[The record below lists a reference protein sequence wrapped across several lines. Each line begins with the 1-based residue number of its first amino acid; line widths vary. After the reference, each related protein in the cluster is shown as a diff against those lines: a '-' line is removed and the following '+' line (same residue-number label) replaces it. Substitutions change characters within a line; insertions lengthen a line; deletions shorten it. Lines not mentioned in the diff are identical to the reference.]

1 MAEPVDKD
9 PNYWVL
15 CIDDDPFLR
24 LGLQNALDQTKD
36 IELSAAST
44 KAEGMKLFV
53 EMWNGSSKEESR
65 KPSLV
70 LLDQDL
76 QDGDKGTDL
85 LNDIVEFCG
94 GTPQD
99 AAKVCMLSAS
109 QRQRDW
115 VKAFELGAIGWIDK
129 AAVTDL
135 NQFPGRLRDII
146 NNRQVEWD
154 GTQAQYIMRVQQ
166 NRDQRPVLTPRM
178 KQVLVETARQG
189 DLKAA
194 AAEIGIAYNTAR
206 ATLGTV
212 FEKLCTKNQASAI
225 ATAIHYELI
234 TAEECLPGI

>member
-9 PNYWVL
+9 PIYWVL

-99 AAKVCMLSAS
+99 AAKVCRCIDDAEPVVQSDAEPS
-109 QRQRDW
+109 GFTGCVSISVDKTNEW
-115 VKAFELGAIGWIDK
+115 CAKACSTDSLTGLPGA
-129 AAVTDL
+129 
-135 NQFPGRLRDII
+135 RRS
-146 NNRQVEWD
+146 
-154 GTQAQYIMRVQQ
+154 
-166 NRDQRPVLTPRM
+166 PRM
-178 KQVLVETARQG
+178 
-189 DLKAA
+189 D
-194 AAEIGIAYNTAR
+194 
-206 ATLGTV
+206 
-212 FEKLCTKNQASAI
+212 
-225 ATAIHYELI
+225 
-234 TAEECLPGI
+234 

>member
-1 MAEPVDKD
+1 MAAPIERD

-15 CIDDDPFLR
+15 SIDDDPFLR

-36 IELSAAST
+36 IELLSAST

-53 EMWNGSSKEESR
+53 EMWNGSSKEASR
-65 KPSLV
+65 KPNLV

-76 QDGDKGTDL
+76 QGGDKGTDL

-129 AAVTDL
+129 AAIADL
-135 NQFPGRLRDII
+135 NDFPGRLKGPHDNTGLRYNFGFDSAGACPPHHSLRGRIG
-146 NNRQVEWD
+146 ELL
-154 GTQAQYIMRVQQ
+154 AFSSPQYACAP
-166 NRDQRPVLTPRM
+166 QRSPHPQTPAKM
-178 KQVLVETARQG
+178 KS
-189 DLKAA
+189 
-194 AAEIGIAYNTAR
+194 
-206 ATLGTV
+206 TL
-212 FEKLCTKNQASAI
+212 A
-225 ATAIHYELI
+225 
-234 TAEECLPGI
+234 